1 MIFTLA
7 TLTVASVAAVVLDGV
22 FELIAEPPGS
32 VGEAFSA
39 ILTAVAEAMLAEV
52 DAILSPA

>member
-39 ILTAVAEAMLAEV
+39 ILTAVAEAMPAEV
-52 DAILSPA
+52 DAIPSPA